1 MVLGWTLWGI
11 GAAGVLGIALRVATT
26 RHRRAVALPGLLAA
40 LLLSTGE
47 LLTLRAGSQEG
58 LTTAAWL
65 SGVLGTSLIVA
76 ATVVM
81 LRIYLRMD
89 AVHEWLDLASGI
101 LLALALVF
109 ATVVEPLAGHPGVTE
124 AGAARLVSL
133 PALAVIAMIL
143 TVIAFRAVGVLRQPR
158 GLAFTAAVALLLV
171 ATSASAIAAGPGGQG
186 ATVVHQVALA
196 AALLL
201 LCVTGWTPE
210 PPVVAAFE
218 PVDTVMRSRLVQLVV
233 IGVLLAVDHAVGLP
247 TPGVVLALAAMA
259 VQVVNIAL
267 VYRLVTSLRATRH
280 EALTDELTGLG
291 NRRALSRALRTVDG
305 GAPAALMLIDLDRFK
320 EVNDLLGH
328 AAGDDL
334 LRQVAQRLRERSS
347 PLEVL
352 VRQGGDEFALVAADA
367 SATQTAARARV
378 IAGRL
383 AEPFLLGG
391 TPVTVAASIG
401 IASAPQHARTAEGL
415 LQKADAAMYAAKE
428 AGAGPQVYDRETD
441 RARLDELA
449 LATDLRRAI
458 GTDELVLAFQPQVEV
473 ATGHVVGLEALVRW
487 NHPTLGTLGATTF
500 LALAARHGF
509 MEALTT
515 QVLHEALRARRDL
528 QDQEGPLRGARV
540 CVNVSAASLHHT
552 DLVTVVRAALLEHD
566 TPPSALLLEITET
579 ELMVDPV
586 VSRRVVGA
594 LVDQGVGVSIDDY
607 GTGHSSLAYLRD
619 LPVTELKL
627 DRSFVA
633 ALTTDERTA
642 DIVRTT
648 VDLAHSLGLRL
659 VAEGVEDQQT
669 LDALVA
675 LGADVTQG
683 YLHGEPLSAA
693 MLRSWRPHGAPAPVT
708 TAAGASPAAVG

>member
-1 MVLGWTLWGI
+1 MALGWTLWAVGM
-11 GAAGVLGIALRVATT
+11 AGVLGIALRAVTT
-26 RHRRAVALPGLLAA
+26 QHRRAVALPGLLAA
-40 LLLSTGE
+40 LLLSAGE
-47 LLTLRAGSQEG
+47 LLALLTEEG
-58 LTTAAWL
+58 RGITVAAWL
-65 SGVLGTSLIVA
+65 CRVAAVVLIVA
-76 ATVVM
+76 ATIVM

-89 AVHEWLDLASGI
+89 AVHEWLDLAGSV

-109 ATVVEPLAGHPGVTE
+109 ATAVGPLTVRSGLGETE
-124 AGAARLVSL
+124 AARLVSL
-133 PALAVIAMIL
+133 PALSVIALVL
-143 TVIAFRAVGVLRQPR
+143 TVIAFRAVGVLHQPR
-158 GLAFTAAVALLLV
+158 GVAFTAAVTLLLV
-171 ATSASAIAAGPGGQG
+171 STSASALAAGTTSQVPSLVHQG
-186 ATVVHQVALA
+186 ALA
-196 AALLL
+196 GTLVL

-233 IGVLLAVDHAVGLP
+233 IGALLAVDHWVGLP
-247 TPGVVLALAAMA
+247 TQGIVLALGAMA

-305 GAPAALMLIDLDRFK
+305 GAPAALVLVDLDRFK

-367 SATQTAARARV
+367 SAAQAAARART
-378 IAGRL
+378 IARRLAAPYLLAGR
-383 AEPFLLGG
+383 
-391 TPVTVAASIG
+391 PVSVAASIG
-401 IASAPQHARTAEGL
+401 IAAAPQHARTAQEL

-428 AGAGPQVYDRETD
+428 QGAGPQVYDRATD

-449 LATDLRRAI
+449 LASDLRRAV
-458 GTDELVLAFQPQVEV
+458 GTDQLVLAFQPQVEV
-473 ATGHVVGLEALVRW
+473 ATGAVVGLEALVRW
-487 NHPTLGTLGATTF
+487 NHPTLGTLGARDF
-500 LALAARHGF
+500 LPLAARHGF

-515 QVLHEALRARRDL
+515 QVLHAALRGRRTIESDG
-528 QDQEGPLRGARV
+528 GPCRGARV

-552 DLVTVVRAALLEHD
+552 DLVATVRGALAEHE
-566 TPPSALLLEITET
+566 TPPDALTLEITET
-579 ELMVDPV
+579 ELMIDPEA
-586 VSRRVVGA
+586 SRRVVGA
-594 LVDQGVGVSIDDY
+594 LVDLGVSVSIDDY
-607 GTGHSSLAYLRD
+607 GTGHSSLSYLRD
-619 LPVTELKL
+619 LPVAEMKL
-627 DRSFVA
+627 DRSFVTP
-633 ALTTDERTA
+633 LTTDPRTA

-659 VAEGVEDQQT
+659 VAEGVEDAAT
-669 LDALVA
+669 LAALVT

-683 YLHGEPLSAA
+683 YHHCGPLPAA
-693 MLRSWRPHGAPAPVT
+693 LLATWDGPV
-708 TAAGASPAAVG
+708 AAGASTGGDPVSAGP